1 MATKLPNVRKFDMDR
16 DGQISSDDLDQANAM
31 LELDLRE
38 SKANTQRKM
47 AWSALLS
54 MAMFT
59 LYLFS
64 PFISDSRVEALADLL
79 GLFYIAQ
86 AGIVGAYMGVTA
98 WMANN
103 NNSSSRYYDS
113 SYSVARYRTST
124 KSVVEPDPE
133 DVK

>member
-1 MATKLPNVRKFDMDR
+1 MATRLPNVRKFDMDR

-54 MAMFT
+54 MALFT

-64 PFISDSRVEALADLL
+64 PFISDSRVAALADLL

-133 DVK
+133 DVR

>member
-1 MATKLPNVRKFDMDR
+1 MATKRPNVRKFDMDR

-54 MAMFT
+54 MALFT

-64 PFISDSRVEALADLL
+64 PFISDSRVAALADLL

-124 KSVVEPDPE
+124 KSVVEPYPE
-133 DVK
+133 DDK